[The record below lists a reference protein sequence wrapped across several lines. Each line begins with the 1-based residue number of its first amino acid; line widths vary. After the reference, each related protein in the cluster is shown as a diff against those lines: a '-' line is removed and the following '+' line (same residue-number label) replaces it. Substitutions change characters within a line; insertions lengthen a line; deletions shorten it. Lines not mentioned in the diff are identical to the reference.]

1 MYSKLSISFGLLA
14 SAALALA
21 DSTVYLIRHG
31 EKPSNGGTGLSSV
44 GSERAQC
51 LTHVF
56 GPDSDYNIGYIIAE
70 QPKSD
75 GKRDRPYETVLPL
88 AEELGLTVD
97 TSCTKTD
104 AKCVKKLVKH
114 YSGSGNILICWE
126 HGELTD
132 IVEELGDDN
141 APTYPSDRFDLI
153 WTDPSPY
160 TDITDFTSENCPGL
174 DD

>member
-70 QPKSD
+70 QPKS
-75 GKRDRPYETVLPL
+75 GMSPIATALSHGQTLTEACRWQAGSPL
-88 AEELGLTVD
+88 
-97 TSCTKTD
+97 
-104 AKCVKKLVKH
+104 
-114 YSGSGNILICWE
+114 
-126 HGELTD
+126 
-132 IVEELGDDN
+132 
-141 APTYPSDRFDLI
+141 
-153 WTDPSPY
+153 
-160 TDITDFTSENCPGL
+160 
-174 DD
+174 